1 MSRSVS
7 RGFKISK
14 INRVNKLFL
23 DEDIKIAGDKPS
35 VDVKK
40 NLSKNVSSSS
50 IGSSFHESARQWGRL
65 VALEFINDVNADCA
79 KDLSDFNMI
88 IQRRLLLSFTA
99 TVGFEQYC
107 SDDALCG
114 IAQKS
119 FIDTIKKENEEIYK
133 TSQDTGAFS
142 FYYLAFRRGGETDRR
157 VGQTFAMLCSHDGDP
172 IYQELGE
179 ALYCWFLS
187 VVKKQSESLDI
198 N

>member
-1 MSRSVS
+1 MSS
-7 RGFKISK
+7 
-14 INRVNKLFL
+14 LFL

-35 VDVKK
+35 LSVKK
-40 NLSKNVSSSS
+40 NLYNFSANTLSDEN
-50 IGSSFHESARQWGRL
+50 HEKARQWGKL
-65 VALEFINDVNADCA
+65 VALEFIRDVNEDSAGEA
-79 KDLSDFNMI
+79 FDFDML

-107 SDDALCG
+107 SDDSVCG

-119 FIDTIKKENEEIYK
+119 FLDTLKAVDEEVYK

-187 VVKKQSESLDI
+187 VVKNTAKELNI